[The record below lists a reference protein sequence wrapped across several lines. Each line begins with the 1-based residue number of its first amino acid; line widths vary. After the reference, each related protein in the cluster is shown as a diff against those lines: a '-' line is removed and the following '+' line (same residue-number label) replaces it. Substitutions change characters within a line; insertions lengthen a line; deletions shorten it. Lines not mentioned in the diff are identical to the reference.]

1 MGSPWEVLLQ
11 GPPGF
16 SSAVIAMARHG
27 LTPAGRGDRIWAALS
42 QKGGEWARVVE
53 RLTSSVASIVVVD
66 LPRQADTSSV
76 SRSLEKGY
84 YCTVLSL
91 KTSDLGSFSARRRC
105 LVVGFCS
112 RSSCEV
118 QDLSRKQ
125 CSSPPSLTMLPLA
138 QNPSPE
144 CRIAGV
150 VQLEPTIMTTG
161 DRWLPHPAGHVMVEG
176 VKELVHHPSG
186 PACAF
191 VGVEHPLKGFGGTLV
206 LEARGTATR
215 LESAEVVRA
224 QGVEIDLYQVE
235 VQQHGQDKAHLH
247 LAREPGWQYA
257 ASIVGFLEA
266 VPLDGKAGNCIDP
279 ADEEAHSQMAVWLQA
294 CPP

>member
-1 MGSPWEVLLQ
+1 MGHLVT
-11 GPPGF
+11 GP
-16 SSAVIAMARHG
+16 
-27 LTPAGRGDRIWAALS
+27 
-42 QKGGEWARVVE
+42 QKLEWARVVE

-76 SRSLEKGY
+76 SRSLEKMGY

-91 KTSDLGSFSARRRC
+91 RTSDLGSFSARRRC
-105 LVVGFCS
+105 LVGLCS

-161 DRWLPHPAGHVMVEG
+161 DRWLPHPAGHVMVKG
-176 VKELVHHPSG
+176 AKELVHHPSG

-206 LEARGTATR
+206 LEAGGTARPRSLEPKEWR
-215 LESAEVVRA
+215 LTSIWLRCSNMARTQLICTW
-224 QGVEIDLYQVE
+224 QGSVGGNMPLPLLGSWKLFRWMERPATALILLMRKRTHKWQCGCKLRSVPPLIP
-235 VQQHGQDKAHLH
+235 KA
-247 LAREPGWQYA
+247 
-257 ASIVGFLEA
+257 
-266 VPLDGKAGNCIDP
+266 N
-279 ADEEAHSQMAVWLQA
+279 
-294 CPP
+294 